1 MFIYRAHRCRQL
13 DNDQRR
19 HYTEPG
25 FRKEIII
32 HSGVERNTS
41 FNRKKPRPKACQKK
55 KEHTK
60 SLKQLPVGKSFRKR
74 KQKLRQAFSVLNKMK
89 VSASFFSLQS
99 ARPVNV
105 TSIQLCI
112 YRSI

>member
-1 MFIYRAHRCRQL
+1 MMIMYRAHRCRQL

-19 HYTEPG
+19 HYPEPR
-25 FRKEIII
+25 FRKEII

-41 FNRKKPRPKACQKK
+41 FNRKKTKAKSLPKK

-74 KQKLRQAFSVLNKMK
+74 KQKLRQAF
-89 VSASFFSLQS
+89 
-99 ARPVNV
+99 P
-105 TSIQLCI
+105 C
-112 YRSI
+112 